1 MRTGDAT
8 LTKNLL
14 VRKMPVVTTV
24 VSVQKRKAF
33 PLWFLNKILFLHALC
48 IMIIISCFKSRVCFG
63 CYCEVVC
70 RRTFNR
76 LKCQI
81 YRGQPTSNKC
91 FFFHFLSLIGRSCF
105 GRAKIAFLVYFIG
118 RLQDIFISDAP
129 PPELRNCNH
138 QKLCNGARW
147 V

>member
-33 PLWFLNKILFLHALC
+33 PLWFLNKILFLHVLC
-48 IMIIISCFKSRVCFG
+48 IMIIISCFKSRVCIG

-81 YRGQPTSNKC
+81 YRGQPTSNKW
-91 FFFHFLSLIGRSCF
+91 FFFPFSFIDWSVLFWQSQNSLFSVFYRTFIGYIYFGRPTFGITELLSLEI
-105 GRAKIAFLVYFIG
+105 V
-118 RLQDIFISDAP
+118 
-129 PPELRNCNH
+129 
-138 QKLCNGARW
+138 
-147 V
+147 